1 MALFDFTTMT
11 HARKTWLIVNPA
23 SGSNDDEA
31 FEALCACCR
40 DNGIEIDRV
49 IRFPDDDL
57 PTAGQLD
64 DAGIEM
70 VTIFTGDG
78 TINAAVTGLYGWSGT
93 ILILPGG
100 TMNLLSI
107 RLHGDVPRDD
117 IVARVARGEGW
128 RTRPAVA
135 RCSAGDALAGL
146 MIGPGTAWFD
156 VREAMRDGDVLAL
169 ASGVVEAIGEST
181 AGTPVRFVEPRIG
194 KDEGYPLVVMTPERG
209 KISVAAYHSETVADY
224 AQQGVALLKRDF
236 RQGPHDDLGALSD
249 MELESA
255 GDEPLAV
262 LIDGEPAT
270 LALRDRFAV
279 AECGVDLVMTC
290 TPDDAS
296 TDDASDAGREDD

>member
-1 MALFDFTTMT
+1 MALFDFTIMT
-11 HARKTWLIVNPA
+11 HPRKTWLIVNPA

-31 FEALCACCR
+31 FEAVCACCR

-57 PTAGQLD
+57 PTAAQLD
-64 DAGIEM
+64 AAGIEM

-93 ILILPGG
+93 ILTLPGG

-107 RLHGDVPRDD
+107 RLHGDVPRDE

-146 MIGPGTAWFD
+146 MVGPGTAWFD

-169 ASGVVEAIGEST
+169 ASGLVEAIGEST
-181 AGTPVRFVEPRIG
+181 AGTPVRFAEPRIG
-194 KDEGYPLVVMTPERG
+194 KDEGYPLVVMTPESG
-209 KISVAAYHSETVADY
+209 KISVAAYHSETVGDY

-249 MELESA
+249 MVLESA
-255 GDEPLAV
+255 GEEPLDV

-270 LALRDRFAV
+270 LARRENFTV

-290 TPDDAS
+290 TPDDTSSAGPK
-296 TDDASDAGREDD
+296 DD